1 MLNILK
7 NKQNIKNKSLT
18 IHSINKEKNAKTLY
32 KLDKNEYKNTIY
44 YPSSTKE

>member
-7 NKQNIKNKSLT
+7 NKNIKNKSL
-18 IHSINKEKNAKTLY
+18 IHSINQEQNAKLVY
-32 KLDKNEYKNTIY
+32 KLDKNESKNIIY